1 MKKNVD
7 FLSAKEQISDKMG
20 FTKDVILG
28 ATIVTIEGDKT
39 LYIENYK
46 GIITYT
52 DKSIMI
58 LGKKNKIQIEG
69 KNLQIE
75 YYTNIDMKI
84 KGSISCVKYC

>member
-7 FLSAKEQISDKMG
+7 YLSAKEKLSGKLGLTRDIL
-20 FTKDVILG
+20 LG
-28 ATIVTIEGDKT
+28 ATIVTMEGNKV

-52 DKSIMI
+52 DTCII
-58 LGKKNKIQIEG
+58 VLGKKNKIQIEG

-75 YYTNIDMKI
+75 YYTNMDMKI
-84 KGSISCVKYC
+84 

>member
-7 FLSAKEQISDKMG
+7 FLSAKEQISDKIG

-52 DKSIMI
+52 DKII
-58 LGKKNKIQIEG
+58 IVLGKKNKIQIEG

-84 KGSISCVKYC
+84 QGNISCVKYC

>member
-1 MKKNVD
+1 MKKNID
-7 FLSAKEQISDKMG
+7 FLSTKEQISDKIG
-20 FTKDVILG
+20 FTKDVMLG

-52 DKSIMI
+52 DKTIVV

-69 KNLQIE
+69 KKLQIE
-75 YYTNIDMKI
+75 YYTNLDMKI
-84 KGSISCVKYC
+84 QGNISCVKYC

>member
-1 MKKNVD
+1 M
-7 FLSAKEQISDKMG
+7 
-20 FTKDVILG
+20 LG
-28 ATIVTIEGDKT
+28 ATIVNIEEDKI

-52 DKSIMI
+52 DKTIVV

-69 KNLQIE
+69 KKLQIE

-84 KGSISCVKYC
+84 QGNISCVKYC

>member
-7 FLSAKEQISDKMG
+7 FISAKENISGKLG
-20 FTKDVILG
+20 ITRDVLLG
-28 ATIVTIEGDKT
+28 ATIITMEGNQI

-52 DKSIMI
+52 DKCIII
-58 LGKKNKIQIEG
+58 LGQKNKIQIEG
-69 KNLQIE
+69 KNLQIA

-84 KGSISCVKYC
+84 QGCIICVKHF

>member
-7 FLSAKEQISDKMG
+7 YLSAKENLSGKLGLTRDIL
-20 FTKDVILG
+20 LG
-28 ATIVTIEGDKT
+28 ATIVTMEGNKV

-52 DKSIMI
+52 DKCII
-58 LGKKNKIQIEG
+58 VLGQKNKIQIEG

-75 YYTNIDMKI
+75 YYTNMDMKI
-84 KGSISCVKYC
+84 QGCILCVKHC

>member
-7 FLSAKEQISDKMG
+7 FLSAKAQISDKIG
-20 FTKDVILG
+20 FTKDVMLG

-52 DKSIMI
+52 DKTIVV

-69 KNLQIE
+69 KKLQIE
-75 YYTNIDMKI
+75 YYTNLDMKI
-84 KGSISCVKYC
+84 QGNISCVKYC